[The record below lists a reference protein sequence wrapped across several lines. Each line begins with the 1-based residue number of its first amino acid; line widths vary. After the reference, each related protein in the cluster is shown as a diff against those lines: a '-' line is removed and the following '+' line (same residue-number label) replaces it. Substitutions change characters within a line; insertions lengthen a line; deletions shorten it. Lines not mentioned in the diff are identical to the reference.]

1 MHEDDASFREIF
13 MRADPLW
20 VHVFLAVHI
29 AAGLSCFV
37 LAPLVLAVTK
47 GGSRHRRWGR
57 VYFWSMGVLA
67 GTALPIALFRP
78 VLFLALVAILSFYL
92 TFSGFRVLRLKGL
105 ATGESAKAVD
115 WVAAI
120 LAFVACAC
128 LAGFGLFRPAWVQHM
143 GIVAIV
149 LGTLGMR
156 GAAADMFRFWHKPT
170 QKMFW
175 LFVHFEKFIA
185 SYIAVWAAFS
195 AVTLSQVFPHGGYV
209 ILLWPVMVGVP
220 AIIATVIFYRQ
231 KYPASAARTVS
242 TQPA

>member
-1 MHEDDASFREIF
+1 
-13 MRADPLW
+13 MRGDPLW

-47 GGSRHRRWGR
+47 GGPQHRRWGK
-57 VYFWSMGVLA
+57 VYFWSMGLLA

-92 TFSGFRVLRLKGL
+92 TFSGYRVLRLKGL
-105 ATGESAKAVD
+105 ANGENAKAID

-120 LAFVACAC
+120 LAFAACAC
-128 LAGFGLFRPAWVQHM
+128 LAGFALFRPAWVQHA
-143 GIVAIV
+143 GIAAIV
-149 LGTLGMR
+149 LGALGMR
-156 GAAADMFRFWHKPT
+156 GAAADMFRFWRKPT

-195 AVTLSQVFPHGGYV
+195 AVTLSQVFPHGGYL
-209 ILLWPVMVGVP
+209 ILLWPVTVGLP
-220 AIIATVIFYRQ
+220 AIVATVIYYKQ
-231 KYPASAARTVS
+231 KYPSAMSRSVL
-242 TQPA
+242 PLRV